1 VGQVHQR
8 GEEGAGVPLR
18 ELTQAGR
25 GPDLGI
31 GRMASAWPFSYF
43 RFSFHFLFFCNLI
56 YFIAFAKVLQNT
68 SNQLLN
74 SFQNQLNVLNQ

>member
-1 VGQVHQR
+1 VGQGHQR
-8 GEEGAGVPLR
+8 GEEGASVPLR
-18 ELTQAGR
+18 ELTRAGR

-31 GRMASAWPFSYF
+31 GRMASPWPFSYF
-43 RFSFHFLFFCNLI
+43 RFSFHFFCNLI

-74 SFQNQLNVLNQ
+74 FLKNQLNVLNQ